1 MREREWTNEMLKTC
15 LLSIPKEIRPVVVL
29 NENYFDESSVTLID
43 SVRYLVTLLI
53 RSLHH

>member
-1 MREREWTNEMLKTC
+1 MLKTC